1 MHTVYIHIDES
12 LDHDRLA
19 TLQTDLRKMDHITD
33 VEVNDKTPHDVLV
46 EFEEQHISPMTI
58 LEALSNKG
66 VHADIM
72 SG

>member
-1 MHTVYIHIDES
+1 MHTVYIHIDEN
-12 LDHDRLA
+12 LDHDNLVS
-19 TLQTDLRKMDHITD
+19 LQSDLRKMKHITD

-46 EFEEQHISPMTI
+46 EFEEKHISPMTI
-58 LEALSNKG
+58 LDVLSKRG